1 MRFQLDVVE
10 GPTELAAEAADVFI
24 QLARQALEQRGHFS
38 VALSGGSTPRALFQQ
53 LSDPIKACQLDWQ
66 KVHLFWGD
74 ERCLPP
80 EHPESNYGMT
90 RQALLENIPIPPGNI
105 VRVCG
110 ELGAAGAAA
119 AYQGS
124 LQDFFGIESL
134 PRFDL
139 ILLGLGEDGHTA
151 SLFPGTPA
159 LEEGQRWVVG
169 VEHHSPPP
177 PLVDR
182 VSLTLPVINAAR
194 QVLFLVSGAAKA
206 AVLERVLKPPRAGET
221 ALPAQRIRPDPG
233 QLTWLVDRAS
243 LSDWIPS

>member
-1 MRFQLDVVE
+1 
-10 GPTELAAEAADVFI
+10 
-24 QLARQALEQRGHFS
+24 
-38 VALSGGSTPRALFQQ
+38 
-53 LSDPIKACQLDWQ
+53 
-66 KVHLFWGD
+66 
-74 ERCLPP
+74 
-80 EHPESNYGMT
+80 MT

-206 AVLERVLKPPRAGET
+206 AVLERVLKLPRAGET